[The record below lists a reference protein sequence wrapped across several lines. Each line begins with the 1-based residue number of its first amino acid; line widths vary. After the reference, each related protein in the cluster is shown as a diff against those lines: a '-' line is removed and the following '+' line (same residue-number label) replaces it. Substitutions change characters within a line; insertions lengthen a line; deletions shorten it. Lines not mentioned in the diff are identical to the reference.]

1 MTGDVPQLLHQW
13 VITPPVTPQPIHL
26 PDTLD
31 EQGDPRL
38 VGCGFV
44 VERSMTTP
52 LPAGKKHTWAE
63 RWIITQSTATAK
75 RQQHLLQSRLQ
86 KAETRLFR
94 LRPKKQESAADF
106 QARGEG
112 VIQHYQVEG
121 LLFVTVKPTVTTKKQ
136 YLGPGRPG
144 PNRAYQ
150 LVEENSL
157 SLQLKRD
164 EAAIKRQH
172 HLAGWLLYVTNSTAL
187 RLPLEQAIAYS
198 RDEWLIE
205 RGYHRFKKGSLPAL
219 PLFIRLPQRIVG
231 LMLLLMIALQALTLL
246 EFVSH
251 QQLTNRGETVAEL
264 VPGNPKMTTSR
275 PSAERIFA
283 PFTQLHLL
291 IEETGTK
298 ITGRLIEEL
307 TPLQR
312 RLLALLG
319 IPETIYNLR
328 FTCPMPKFHNST

>member
-1 MTGDVPQLLHQW
+1 MK
-13 VITPPVTPQPIHL
+13 QPLNDNIIWR
-26 PDTLD
+26 
-31 EQGDPRL
+31 G
-38 VGCGFV
+38 GF
-44 VERSMTTP
+44 
-52 LPAGKKHTWAE
+52 
-63 RWIITQSTATAK
+63 I
-75 RQQHLLQSRLQ
+75 
-86 KAETRLFR
+86 
-94 LRPKKQESAADF
+94 
-106 QARGEG
+106 
-112 VIQHYQVEG
+112 
-121 LLFVTVKPTVTTKKQ
+121 
-136 YLGPGRPG
+136 
-144 PNRAYQ
+144 
-150 LVEENSL
+150 
-157 SLQLKRD
+157 
-164 EAAIKRQH
+164 
-172 HLAGWLLYVTNSTAL
+172 YVTNSTAL

-246 EFVSH
+246 EFVSLH
-251 QQLTNRGETVAEL
+251 PKLTNRGETVAER

-328 FTCPMPKFHNST
+328 FSRPMPKFHNST